1 LKLFIDTW
9 GWLALA
15 DRREARHQSVAKFY
29 AERSRARGR
38 VVTSNFVLDEFFT
51 LLFGRRPFA
60 EASRF
65 SNALLASP
73 NVTVELVG
81 HERFEAAFELR
92 LKLADKPRISFTDL
106 TSMIIMQE
114 LGILDVMTADDH
126 FQQVGLGFRTQPE

>member
-15 DRREARHQSVAKFY
+15 DRREVRHQSVAKFY
-29 AERSRARGR
+29 AERSRTHGR

-65 SNALLASP
+65 SSALLASP

-81 HERFEAAFELR
+81 RERFDSAFELR

-126 FQQVGLGFRTQPE
+126 FQQVGLGFRTMPE